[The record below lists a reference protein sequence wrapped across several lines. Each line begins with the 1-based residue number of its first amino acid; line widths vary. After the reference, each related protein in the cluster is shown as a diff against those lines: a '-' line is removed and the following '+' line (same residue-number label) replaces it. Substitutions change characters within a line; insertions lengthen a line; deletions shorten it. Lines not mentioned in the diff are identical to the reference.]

1 MKRLTL
7 VLALVVLALMAAQ
20 CGPASPPEQVVVTVE
35 VEKEV
40 VVTKE
45 VEKEVVVT
53 KEVEVEKEVVVT
65 PTPGEKKVVVLWTR
79 TMPPFMAEFM
89 EDTLFPNFYAEN
101 PNVEIQWEQF
111 PVAEFDEKIVS
122 AVMTGAG
129 PDVINLLDQRVFVLA
144 DAGTLAPITDEVLPL
159 LGYNNWAQLEAEYL
173 PAGIQ
178 YASWDGQLF
187 GLGDELSSHSFY
199 INEEHFKEAGIDP
212 DSVDLS
218 TWDKVAEVAK
228 SLVQMDA
235 DGNIIREGFDCQI
248 TGLPA
253 HSVVTLDT
261 MLKQAG
267 GSYLNEDGTQ
277 CALNTPE
284 AKKALETLKML
295 LVDNETGGPTAGQP
309 GSIGMIRDACFN
321 ASVSMWYTNPAAV
334 QILCQGEDSLGK
346 DQWRAMPM
354 PTIDGDLRGATAWGW
369 VWVVTSYSEVQ
380 PEAWKLVK
388 ALVGEPEAHMTRTGF
403 VQPIAWL
410 ENTETGKSRLFEHY
424 WPVAAVS
431 SPPMKSL
438 DYDELE
444 PVIESLVDRILLEGE
459 DIDTVVEDIC
469 TEIDFILAE

>member
-1 MKRLTL
+1 MKRLAL
-7 VLALVVLALMAAQ
+7 VLALIVLSIMAAQ
-20 CGPASPPEQVVVTVE
+20 CVAAPTPEQVVVTVE

-40 VVTKE
+40 I
-45 VEKEVVVT
+45 VT

-65 PTPGEKKVVVLWTR
+65 PTPGEKKTVVLWTR
-79 TMPPFMAEFM
+79 TMPPAMAEFI
-89 EDTLFPNFYAEN
+89 EDTLLPNFYAEN
-101 PNVEIQWEQF
+101 PDVEVKWEQF

-122 AVMTGAG
+122 TVMTGAG

-144 DAGTLAPITDEVLPL
+144 DAGVIAPITDEVLPL
-159 LGYNNWAQLEAEYL
+159 VGYNNRAQLEAEYL

-178 YASWDGQLF
+178 YASWDGQLY
-187 GLGDELSSHSFY
+187 GLGDELSSQSFY
-199 INEEHFKEAGIDP
+199 INEEHFKEAGLDP

-228 SLVQMDA
+228 QLVQTDA
-235 DGNIIREGFDCQI
+235 DGNIVREGFDCQI

-267 GSYLNEDGTQ
+267 GSYLNEDQTQ
-277 CALNTPE
+277 CALDTPE
-284 AKKALETLKML
+284 AKQALETLKML
-295 LVDNETGGPTAGQP
+295 LIDNETGGPNSGQP
-309 GSIGMIRDACFN
+309 GSVGMIKDACFN

-334 QILCQGEDSLGK
+334 QVLCQQDTSLGK

-354 PTIDGDLRGATAWGW
+354 PTIDGELRGATAWGW
-369 VWVVTSYSEVQ
+369 VWVVTNYSEVQ

-388 ALVGEPEAHMTRTGF
+388 ALAGEPEEHMKRTGF

-410 ENTETGKSRLFEHY
+410 ENTEFGLSSPLFEYY

-438 DYDELE
+438 HYDELE

-459 DIDTVVEDIC
+459 DIDTAVEGIC
-469 TEIDFILAE
+469 TEINSILAE